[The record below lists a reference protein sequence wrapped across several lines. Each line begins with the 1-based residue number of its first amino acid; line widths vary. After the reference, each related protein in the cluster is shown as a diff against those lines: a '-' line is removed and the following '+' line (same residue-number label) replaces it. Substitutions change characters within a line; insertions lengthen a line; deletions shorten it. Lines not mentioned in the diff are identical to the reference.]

1 MDCNDPTTGAKSPWV
16 NELKAACAS
25 GDLNRVHELYSA
37 WFAKQKPDPATGF
50 VRHRYL
56 HLAAAEAALNG
67 HWPCLNYLLELGV
80 SLGLVI
86 GYGVDSKSIQ
96 VLEGMLDKG
105 WNINSPSGYYFPPYL
120 GYCLSRVRCIMR
132 ANLQARSVVK
142 DEALVRWF
150 LEHGADPNIPA
161 RVLDNTPLSSAAS
174 YAPLHI
180 VKLLFEHGGSADKG
194 NLVCHAAD
202 RKDPEAIPV
211 LQYLVDRGAPTNEW
225 YHETRP
231 DLHCWVMACGGRS
244 PLYLAA
250 EAGCIE
256 NVKFLLEHGADPN
269 KRCAPFPTLKR
280 DGPLPIEGAISGKR
294 EGIVGKHDEIIQLL
308 TEASKPSAPL
318 PKNTG
323 FWSLLGWK

>member
-120 GYCLSRVRCIMR
+120 GYRLSRVRCIMR

-211 LQYLVDRGAPTNEW
+211 LQYLVDRGAPTNE
-225 YHETRP
+225 
-231 DLHCWVMACGGRS
+231 
-244 PLYLAA
+244 
-250 EAGCIE
+250 
-256 NVKFLLEHGADPN
+256 
-269 KRCAPFPTLKR
+269 
-280 DGPLPIEGAISGKR
+280 
-294 EGIVGKHDEIIQLL
+294 
-308 TEASKPSAPL
+308 
-318 PKNTG
+318 
-323 FWSLLGWK
+323 